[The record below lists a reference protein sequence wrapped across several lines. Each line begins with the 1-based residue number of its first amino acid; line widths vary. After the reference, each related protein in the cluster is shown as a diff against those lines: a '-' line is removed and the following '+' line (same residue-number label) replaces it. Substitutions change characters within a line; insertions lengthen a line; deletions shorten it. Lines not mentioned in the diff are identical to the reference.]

1 METAIDM
8 AFGGATLAA
17 CPLSA
22 LVLSFAFY
30 GFCGWAWEST
40 VCAMLN
46 QGRFANSGFLLGP
59 CCPIYGVGGI
69 ACWLLLRG
77 IPDASSQFVAAALV
91 CSVIEYSVGLL
102 LEKTTGARFWD
113 YSHLPFNLHGRI
125 CLYWACAFGL
135 GALCI
140 CRVVEPAVLGLLGH
154 LPVLI
159 VRLSAFIVAVAMMVD
174 AVCSLASWRRLSD
187 QLERVRA
194 DLADRINESLADASD
209 SMLDVFPIRRSTR
222 WRRRISVA
230 VPLTRGWPS
239 WATRRSMP
247 FVRRLRCRR
256 LSRMVLAAWHSLPA
270 AWPMPRRACPI
281 HRSPVSV
288 PAGARTVRCRVCR
301 SVVATCASSM
311 PSRACAST
319 ATRVSFELPTSA
331 TEPASC
337 SGAKSWSRRGAL
349 QVRVS

>member
-1 METAIDM
+1 MGTAIDM
-8 AFGGATLAA
+8 AFDGATLAA

-30 GFCGWAWEST
+30 GFCGWVWEST

-46 QGRFANSGFLLGP
+46 HGRFANSGFLLGP
-59 CCPIYGVGGI
+59 CCPIYGAGGI

-91 CSVIEYSVGLL
+91 CSVIEYSVGVL

-140 CRVVEPAVLGLLGH
+140 CRLVEPALLGLLGH

-174 AVCSLASWRRLSD
+174 AVCSLASWL
-187 QLERVRA
+187 
-194 DLADRINESLADASD
+194 I
-209 SMLDVFPIRRSTR
+209 F
-222 WRRRISVA
+222 
-230 VPLTRGWPS
+230 
-239 WATRRSMP
+239 
-247 FVRRLRCRR
+247 
-256 LSRMVLAAWHSLPA
+256 
-270 AWPMPRRACPI
+270 
-281 HRSPVSV
+281 
-288 PAGARTVRCRVCR
+288 
-301 SVVATCASSM
+301 
-311 PSRACAST
+311 
-319 ATRVSFELPTSA
+319 
-331 TEPASC
+331 
-337 SGAKSWSRRGAL
+337 
-349 QVRVS
+349 

>member
-77 IPDASSQFVAAALV
+77 IPDASSQFVVAALV

-125 CLYWACAFGL
+125 CLYWTSAGADCA
-135 GALCI
+135 A
-140 CRVVEPAVLGLLGH
+140 
-154 LPVLI
+154 
-159 VRLSAFIVAVAMMVD
+159 VRLYRRGRDDGRRGVLVGE
-174 AVCSLASWRRLSD
+174 LAPP
-187 QLERVRA
+187 VR
-194 DLADRINESLADASD
+194 S
-209 SMLDVFPIRRSTR
+209 
-222 WRRRISVA
+222 
-230 VPLTRGWPS
+230 
-239 WATRRSMP
+239 
-247 FVRRLRCRR
+247 
-256 LSRMVLAAWHSLPA
+256 
-270 AWPMPRRACPI
+270 
-281 HRSPVSV
+281 
-288 PAGARTVRCRVCR
+288 AGARARRPCR
-301 SVVATCASSM
+301 
-311 PSRACAST
+311 PH
-319 ATRVSFELPTSA
+319 
-331 TEPASC
+331 
-337 SGAKSWSRRGAL
+337 
-349 QVRVS
+349 Q

>member
-1 METAIDM
+1 MGTAIDM
-8 AFGGATLAA
+8 AFDGATLAA

-46 QGRFANSGFLLGP
+46 HGRFANSGFLLGP
-59 CCPIYGVGGI
+59 CCPIYGAGGI

-91 CSVIEYSVGLL
+91 CSVIEYSVGVL

-140 CRVVEPAVLGLLGH
+140 CRLVEPALLGLLGH

-209 SMLDVFPIRRSTR
+209 SMLE
-222 WRRRISVA
+222 RIPDSAIDSVTQTHTA
-230 VPLTRGWPS
+230 VAPLTLGWPS

-247 FVRRLRCRR
+247 CARRLRCRR
-256 LSRMVLAAWHSLPA
+256 LSRMVLAAWRSLPA
-270 AWPMPRRACPI
+270 AWPMLRRACPVR
-281 HRSPVSV
+281 RSVVSV
-288 PAGARTVRCRVCR
+288 PA
-301 SVVATCASSM
+301 
-311 PSRACAST
+311 
-319 ATRVSFELPTSA
+319 SA
-331 TEPASC
+331 
-337 SGAKSWSRRGAL
+337 
-349 QVRVS
+349 